1 MPDSRRYLST
11 FLFLLF
17 LLFATCGCATTQNR
31 QAELLPSR
39 STYRTGPFVIHSH
52 KPIRQKDTIV
62 RELESLSRSV
72 ATKIGATPAPNAQ
85 KPVDVYILADD
96 QSFRHFLQYYHP
108 ELPPRRAYF
117 IATAKTRSVY
127 TYAGDHLM
135 EDLRH
140 EATHAIVNLTHPG
153 LPLWLDE
160 GLAEYFEHPD
170 KSQTSD
176 NHQDRFLA
184 DIETG
189 SIPDLKQLES
199 VTDVS
204 KMSPRNYRE
213 AWAWARWGLDG
224 PTPVR
229 QSFSHYLADIAKLGE
244 AESRDALK
252 PLSGRWAALPETEGF
267 NTSASAML
275 AWLRLNQS
283 GKSGQ
288 PNLAASAKFDSS
300 VQQTRLQDELE
311 AAPARP
317 KKLSTLGR
325 NRPGFFGR
333 LRKSLFGG

>member
-1 MPDSRRYLST
+1 MTDRRRYPSILQLLLS
-11 FLFLLF
+11 LLV
-17 LLFATCGCATTQNR
+17 AASGCATTSNR
-31 QAELLPSR
+31 HNELLPSR

-52 KPIRQKDTIV
+52 RPIRQKDTIV
-62 RELESLSRSV
+62 RELESLTRNVS
-72 ATKIGATPAPNAQ
+72 TKIGASPTPNAQ

-170 KSQTSD
+170 KSQTPD
-176 NHQDRFLA
+176 THLQRFMA
-184 DIETG
+184 DIESGTL
-189 SIPDLKQLES
+189 PDLKQLES

-229 QSFSHYLADIAKLGE
+229 QSFSHYLADFARLGE

-252 PLSGRWAALPETEGF
+252 PLSDRWAALPESAGF

-275 AWLRLNQS
+275 AWLRLNQA
-283 GKSGQ
+283 GNGQ
-288 PNLAASAKFDSS
+288 PNLAASPKSDPS
-300 VQQTRLQDELE
+300 VQQTRLQNES
-311 AAPARP
+311 ATAPARP
-317 KKLSTLGR
+317 TKSSTLGR
-325 NRPGFFGR
+325 NRPGFFSR
-333 LRKSLFGG
+333 LKKSIFGS

>member
-1 MPDSRRYLST
+1 RYQPT
-11 FLFLLF
+11 IHLLIC
-17 LLFATCGCATTQNR
+17 LLFATSGCATTQNR
-31 QAELLPSR
+31 HTELLPGR

-72 ATKIGATPAPNAQ
+72 ATKIGASPAPNSL

-170 KSQTSD
+170 KSQTPD
-176 NHQDRFLA
+176 NHQDRFFA

-199 VTDVS
+199 VSDVS

-224 PTPVR
+224 PPPVR
-229 QSFSHYLADIAKLGE
+229 QSFSHYLADIEKLGE
-244 AESRDALK
+244 TESRAALK
-252 PLSGRWAALPETEGF
+252 PLSDRWAALPESAGF

-275 AWLRLNQS
+275 AWLRLNNT

-288 PNLAASAKFDSS
+288 PDLAASTKNDPS
-300 VQQTRLQDELE
+300 VQQTRLQNES
-311 AAPARP
+311 ATAPARTS
-317 KKLSTLGR
+317 KSSTLGR

-333 LRKSLFGG
+333 LRKSLFGS